1 MFWRQEKDPDTYASK
16 SQTER
21 RLCSNSIFRKPC
33 WSPIPSLFLLSQIPV
48 AKTDSATYW
57 GEQELCNRQSRD
69 CILSFSS
76 FISYDLSLL
85 KGKKRGKYSMV
96 FTEVNLM
103 YVSSVMEFYIYLN
116 NLTLQVQKL
125 RYKKVM

>member
-1 MFWRQEKDPDTYASK
+1 MPQSHRQNVISALTASSENLADLPYLSCSSCHRFLWLK
-16 SQTER
+16 QTVPPTGE
-21 RLCSNSIFRKPC
+21 SKNF
-33 WSPIPSLFLLSQIPV
+33 
-48 AKTDSATYW
+48 ATDKAETVS
-57 GEQELCNRQSRD
+57 
-69 CILSFSS
+69 SFSS